1 MEPSCSRQPLGLFSQ
16 SLSGAIRTSHI
27 ILLFWKIEISI
38 FFGALEVQE
47 FNKLLCRAVGFHF
60 KIDFEKQ
67 FDLIASVNFYV
78 LTKDCYIEFN

>member
-1 MEPSCSRQPLGLFSQ
+1 MNLKNKVALIGLGSSSSCRI
-16 SLSGAIRTSHI
+16 LSAVD
-27 ILLFWKIEISI
+27 KISI